1 MVLTPAKVGRP
12 VEALKVH
19 TCSLC
24 LQISTSTCRACSQ
37 RLPPRTRSATGQ
49 LLRSFHR
56 FPHLPQPLSR
66 LSVWPLPWPQ
76 WLPRKGQSPRHP
88 TDQPPP
94 RSVGAPRRRPPQQ
107 RRWLGGVSWPWE
119 EKGQRVGRERDQ
131 QSHTAPC
138 FQTVRG
144 GMESRGL
151 RAWVCCLTLWDQIPA
166 L

>member
-119 EKGQRVGRERDQ
+119 EKGQRVGREPWGGRVGGSCVPRLRMPPPSPQ
-131 QSHTAPC
+131 GSG
-138 FQTVRG
+138 QTVQVPPG
-144 GMESRGL
+144 DEKG
-151 RAWVCCLTLWDQIPA
+151 
-166 L
+166 